1 MSELSLNK
9 IDEFITLVNSII
21 SKDIELTNF
30 DLKQTMPSVGKF
42 TISRENIRSLILY
55 LERSYIESL
64 NIEEIELYKSEYMK
78 LYNYFIELYQTKILP
93 VYLHSKLDSDNLEYS
108 SKVDRFVKYH
118 WVENNLKNFTKNQYY
133 YSESEVIIKKI
144 FELVQ
149 LINNRLNIEDSSFQ
163 LIEFE
168 DIQPNTVFKIL
179 QSDKILREASERG
192 EIRLN
197 YRISRFSTD
206 QIYEEF
212 NSSFKFQCA

>member
-42 TISRENIRSLILY
+42 TISRENIRYLILY
-55 LERSYIESL
+55 LEKSYIESL

-78 LYNYFIELYQTKILP
+78 LYNYFIELYRTKILP

-133 YSESEVIIKKI
+133 YSESEVIIKRI